1 MWLVNDRPCQQHKI
15 KDMKITNFATFGLFV
30 DGDMIDSGSIHAMEN
45 EATRMILS
53 GQTEAACISVY
64 GTDGDRTIEK
74 TPVLSLQKVNG
85 DIIVDNMLSD
95 EKSGYKNTSRTLI
108 EIKDIVD
115 EIMECDSLV
124 DRTEFDTVRCNIGG
138 GTLWLCDL
146 EKLQQH
152 FDIKSV
158 IAEGDNIAILIR
170 SYSFSC

>member
-1 MWLVNDRPCQQHKI
+1 MNI
-15 KDMKITNFATFGLFV
+15 KNFATFGLFIE
-30 DGDMIDSGSIHAMEN
+30 GNMIDSGSMHAMEN
-45 EATRMILS
+45 EATRRILS
-53 GQTEAACISVY
+53 GQSEAAHISVF
-64 GTDGDRTIEK
+64 GFDGDKVIENI
-74 TPVLSLQKVNG
+74 PVLSLRRNNN
-85 DIIVDNMLSD
+85 DIIIANMLLPDSSD
-95 EKSGYKNTSRTLI
+95 GVKRNRTLI

-146 EKLQQH
+146 DKLKQY

-170 SYSFSC
+170 SYSGSC

>member
-1 MWLVNDRPCQQHKI
+1 MSI
-15 KDMKITNFATFGLFV
+15 KNFATFGLFV
-30 DGDMIDSGSIHAMEN
+30 DGNMIDSGSMHAMEN
-45 EATRMILS
+45 EATRRILN
-53 GQTEAACISVY
+53 GQSEAAHISVFDF
-64 GTDGDRTIEK
+64 DGDKVIEK
-74 TPVLSLQKVNG
+74 KPVLSLRRNNN
-85 DIIVDNMLSD
+85 DIVIANMLLPD
-95 EKSGYKNTSRTLI
+95 ISGNSKRNRTLI

-158 IAEGDNIAILIR
+158 IAEGDNITLLVR
-170 SYSFSC
+170 SYQF